1 MIPEESRPQDH
12 PTPETVSPEAS
23 EAERKPYTT
32 PTLTDFGS
40 VTEITQGTFAGVG
53 ADSGIYS

>member
-1 MIPEESRPQDH
+1 MDRS
-12 PTPETVSPEAS
+12 TTSPASNEATQTEKKS
-23 EAERKPYTT
+23 YTT

-40 VTEITQGTFAGVG
+40 FTEITQGTFAGVG

>member
-1 MIPEESRPQDH
+1 MDQTSN
-12 PTPETVSPEAS
+12 TTAAPETAQND
-23 EAERKPYTT
+23 RKPYVA

-40 VTEITQGTFAGVG
+40 FSEITQGTLAGVG

>member
-1 MIPEESRPQDH
+1 MDQASNIPVS
-12 PTPETVSPEAS
+12 TETTQ
-23 EAERKPYTT
+23 AERKPYVA

-40 VTEITQGTFAGVG
+40 FAEITQGTFAGVG

>member
-1 MIPEESRPQDH
+1 MDVKTTDPVSS
-12 PTPETVSPEAS
+12 ETAQ
-23 EAERKPYTT
+23 AERKTYTT

-40 VTEITQGTFAGVG
+40 VTEITKGTFAGVG

>member
-1 MIPEESRPQDH
+1 MEETRNDVA
-12 PTPETVSPEAS
+12 PTEN
-23 EAERKPYTT
+23 ERKPYVT

-40 VTEITQGTFAGVG
+40 CAEITQGTFAGVG

>member
-1 MIPEESRPQDH
+1 MEEKDIRIVEDADARK
-12 PTPETVSPEAS
+12 TYVS
-23 EAERKPYTT
+23 

-40 VTEITQGTFAGVG
+40 CAEITKGTFAGVG